1 MKTNLNQNSR
11 LLEAKNP
18 VHLEH
23 LDKSELKPEAYLQKF
38 GEYILE
44 IGNASKYGD
53 KANAGQGI
61 QIHIS
66 DTRGRKR
73 VTNNNGGS
81 HAIGLCYPTGWASD
95 SYRKIEIDR
104 ETSDTYDALAIVAHE
119 VAHALC
125 DESEGHKG
133 NFPLLVFEVFK
144 LGGIATATTV
154 TKEFKQLIE
163 NWLEQNGTYPHVAFT
178 DKGKRQTTRMV
189 KIACIDMGCDGA
201 TRASIKQGFG
211 TIFRLSSAIVFKQAD
226 NLCCPVCGGD
236 VSIESEVN
244 LDIYK

>member
-18 VHLEH
+18 VHIEH
-23 LDKSELKPEAYLQKF
+23 LDKSELKPEAYLQNF

-81 HAIGLCYPTGWASD
+81 HAKGLCYPTGWASD

-125 DESEGHKG
+125 NEMEGHKG
-133 NFPLLVFEVFK
+133 NFPKLVFDVFK
-144 LGGIATATTV
+144 LGGIATATEV

-163 NWLEQNGTYPHVAFT
+163 RWLEQNGTYPHVAFT

-226 NLCCPVCGGD
+226 NLCCPVCMGE